1 MVSDIIL
8 EEEKVVVEGNLE
20 LEQIIAK
27 NNQLKVKCW
36 DFILDWPDNR
46 KGLAQF
52 RRALV
57 HQNGDKL
64 VINYG
69 GDYSAGIKLDGKG
82 VEIPGPLN
90 VGEITAINNQL
101 VVHGWDLVLDAK
113 ERRAAGSDPKGMR
126 RAFVHDTGDKLTL
139 NWGKDFP
146 GGVKIDG
153 RVEIPD
159 MLSLGSSLRLSKGL
173 NVKNASVKEIEFCED
188 PLGSTYAPLSS
199 NKQVHQTIT
208 ISPGMISYRKWET
221 IVLAQKPAH
230 DITMS
235 SQKVT
240 TTELESFDLIEV
252 ARNLKNEVNRLKE
265 RLKKAGIPE

>member
-1 MVSDIIL
+1 MVSDIRL

-46 KGLAQF
+46 KGSAQF

-57 HQNGDKL
+57 HQNDDKL

-69 GDYSAGIKLDGKG
+69 GDYSAGIKLDG
-82 VEIPGPLN
+82 
-90 VGEITAINNQL
+90 
-101 VVHGWDLVLDAK
+101 
-113 ERRAAGSDPKGMR
+113 
-126 RAFVHDTGDKLTL
+126 
-139 NWGKDFP
+139 
-146 GGVKIDG
+146 

-159 MLSLGSSLRLSKGL
+159 MLTLGSSLRLSKGL

-188 PLGSTYAPLSS
+188 PLGPTYAPLSS

-208 ISPGMISYRKWET
+208 ISPGKISYRKWET
-221 IVLAQKPAH
+221 IVLMQKPAH
-230 DITMS
+230 DMTMS